1 MSHRKNCIYCNKEI
15 TTRSSEHV
23 IQNALGGLLESEDI
37 CCPEC
42 NNFISK
48 HIDAPFTKI
57 FNPIISGI
65 DNFSKTN
72 NTKSMPPYTGTVLY
86 NGKKY
91 TANIK
96 GGKVVGCPELS
107 RELRS
112 DISKLPLEIISYNF
126 DIQNSAFK
134 TGLEKIAFN
143 YAMAKN
149 VDFQYLKPG
158 LNVSQSGSTVNK
170 IEYNYEVLAFC
181 PMNPIDYHV
190 ELNNNSFEPFHNIIL
205 FSEYNELWCY
215 IDLFNTFQYYVRLSD
230 TLPDNTNIYSCYTQT
245 LQKPER
251 IAPDLSD
258 LRNPKD
264 IMIVAQQYGVQPCM
278 DVQELSKRIN
288 IALARKSQK
297 IPMEQIYQPRIEHAA
312 NDMIMTNM
320 LGGAVNPY
328 LLYNAICLYFDNDEF
343 HKENFRTLT
352 PSTGFNKIFSYPH
365 EIARTLSATPEL
377 LQQYTMAKF
386 NKMNQYLCQKKH

>member
-65 DNFSKTN
+65 ENFSKTN

-134 TGLEKIAFN
+134 TGLGKIAFN

-149 VDFQYLKPG
+149 VDFQYLAPG

-190 ELNNNSFEPFHNIIL
+190 ELNNNSFEPFHNIII
-205 FSEYNELWCY
+205 N
-215 IDLFNTFQYYVRLSD
+215 DL
-230 TLPDNTNIYSCYTQT
+230 
-245 LQKPER
+245 
-251 IAPDLSD
+251 
-258 LRNPKD
+258 
-264 IMIVAQQYGVQPCM
+264 
-278 DVQELSKRIN
+278 
-288 IALARKSQK
+288 
-297 IPMEQIYQPRIEHAA
+297 
-312 NDMIMTNM
+312 
-320 LGGAVNPY
+320 
-328 LLYNAICLYFDNDEF
+328 DEMG
-343 HKENFRTLT
+343 L
-352 PSTGFNKIFSYPH
+352 
-365 EIARTLSATPEL
+365 
-377 LQQYTMAKF
+377 
-386 NKMNQYLCQKKH
+386 